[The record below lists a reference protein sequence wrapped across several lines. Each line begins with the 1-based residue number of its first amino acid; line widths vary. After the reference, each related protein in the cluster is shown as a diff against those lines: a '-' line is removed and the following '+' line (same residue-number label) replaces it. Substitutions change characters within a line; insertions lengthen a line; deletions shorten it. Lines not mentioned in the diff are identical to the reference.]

1 MRAEL
6 GWRGREAA
14 MQELQSSVSKG
25 HDWEAGRRQL
35 RGEEGVVLLGRM
47 SITEAGLA
55 GWLGGGWRSGC

>member
-6 GWRGREAA
+6 GWRGREAT

-35 RGEEGVVLLGRM
+35 RGEEGWYCWV
-47 SITEAGLA
+47 E
-55 GWLGGGWRSGC
+55 